1 MLVRTA
7 EKNKS
12 REEGQGD
19 TGFPHSLGPLGLYY

>member
-1 MLVRTA
+1 MYALFVRCWLNTE

-19 TGFPHSLGPLGLYY
+19 TGFPHS